1 MPLTPAD
8 DSMPVRV
15 PLNTASLFPYAA
27 PPLLNCTS
35 ESLALPVNPTLLFIE
50 QFYHP
55 EGWGGAELPR
65 SLTMHLARNGFGVE
79 VICGSDQYAPVDGEG
94 GEDPRTAGVKVRRVP
109 AIRRLAVKHAKA
121 IRQAWFVV
129 AGSAMLLF
137 RSRPALVVAQTNPPM
152 GVILAAI
159 AARIWRRPLVIVA
172 MDIYPDVLVAHGALA
187 SGSIAAKVLG
197 RIFCWAYR
205 SAARVVAL
213 GPVMRQ
219 KLVAKGVRDIRIVEI
234 PNWSTGNPGIVRGT
248 ANALLREWNLEGR
261 FVIAYSGNIGI
272 AHEFETVLEGFSQA
286 LVSKPEMLLVII
298 GKGTRLGEV
307 RATVE
312 RLGLH
317 GSVLFKPFLPASR
330 LPESFGIADLAL
342 VTLRTGFEGLV
353 VPSKLYGYLSRGVPV
368 LYVGPHSD
376 TEIAIQHAGCGV
388 ILRNGDSRGVCEALL
403 ALQAD
408 ASLRQRLGVSGRL
421 VYEAEWSPA
430 HALAR
435 YESMLRA
442 LVPGPWAK

>member
-1 MPLTPAD
+1 L
-8 DSMPVRV
+8 
-15 PLNTASLFPYAA
+15 
-27 PPLLNCTS
+27 
-35 ESLALPVNPTLLFIE
+35 NPTLLFIE

-55 EGWGGAELPR
+55 DGWGGAELPR

-79 VICGSDQYAPVDGEG
+79 VICGSDQYAPVDGEA
-94 GEDPRTAGVKVRRVP
+94 GEDPRTAGVIVRRVP
-109 AIRRLAVKHAKA
+109 AIRRLAVKPAKA
-121 IRQAWFVV
+121 IRQVWFVV
-129 AGSAMLLF
+129 AGAAMLLF
-137 RSRPALVVAQTNPPM
+137 RSPPALVVAQTNPPM

-159 AARIWRRPLVIVA
+159 AARIWRRPLVIIA

-187 SGSIAAKVLG
+187 PGSLAARVLG
-197 RIFCWAYR
+197 RMFCWAYR

-213 GPVMRQ
+213 GPIMRQ
-219 KLVAKGVRDIRIVEI
+219 KLVAKGVRDTRIVEI

-248 ANALLREWNLEGR
+248 ANALLPEWNLEGR
-261 FVIAYSGNIGI
+261 FVVVYSGNIGI
-272 AHEFETVLEGFSQA
+272 AHEFETFLEGFSLA
-286 LVSKPEMLLVII
+286 RASKPEMLLVII
-298 GKGTRLGEV
+298 GRGSRLAEV

-317 GSVLFKPFLPASR
+317 GSVLFKSFLPASR

-342 VTLRTGFEGLV
+342 VTLRSGFEGLV

-388 ILRNGDSRGVCEALL
+388 TLRTGDSRGVCEALL

-408 ASLRQRLGVSGRL
+408 VSLRQRLGVSGRL
-421 VYEAEWSPA
+421 VYDAEWSPA
-430 HALAR
+430 HALAS

-442 LVPGPWAK
+442 LVPGAGTE